1 MKYVKVKASK
11 LLEGSEDIIKQVAK
25 LVKTSK
31 KPLVD
36 LRKPLESIFRKKDID
51 FALSPIVHF
60 RIKTPKGILILVNK
74 KHADEAEE
82 IIDEIAIGYEGKI

>member
-74 KHADEAEE
+74 KYADDAEE
-82 IIDEIAIGYEGKI
+82 IVDEIAIGYEGKI